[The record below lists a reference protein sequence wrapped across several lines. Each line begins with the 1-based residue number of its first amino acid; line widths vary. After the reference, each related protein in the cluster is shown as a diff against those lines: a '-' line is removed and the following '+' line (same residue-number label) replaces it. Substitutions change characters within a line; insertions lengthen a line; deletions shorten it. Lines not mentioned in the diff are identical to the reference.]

1 MTLYEDKKELYD
13 SIPAEKFKLVEREE
27 EIHDAKFQTKPIGFL
42 KDVWLRFI
50 KNKASVL
57 AAAVILVIAFFAIFG
72 PGMNRYTYDEQFPDR
87 VNMPP
92 KIPAIANLNL
102 GVFDGGYVL
111 QNRQYDSIGDTTKY
125 PNDCII
131 NVTNPR
137 IVNGVR
143 MVDVEVDYYK
153 YLGISDDDC
162 NWFGSDYLG
171 RDIWT
176 RLWRGARMSLII
188 AVVSVACNVVIG
200 LIYGSVAGYY
210 GGTVDMI
217 LMRIT
222 EILSAFPRVVIV
234 TLFVM
239 VAGTGM
245 FSIIMALIIKDWVP
259 TARMIRSQ
267 FYRFKGSEY
276 VLAARTLG
284 VKDLALIFRHILPNS
299 MGPIITSSMIAVPT
313 AIFAESFLA
322 YIGLGLQAPETSI
335 GVMLSQGQKV
345 LLNYPTQVVFPA
357 IVISLL
363 MISFNLFGNGLRD
376 AFDPTLR
383 GAE

>member
-1 MTLYEDKKELYD
+1 MTLYEDNKELYD
-13 SIPAEKFKLVEREE
+13 SIPAEKFKRVERDEA
-27 EIHDAKFQTKPIGFL
+27 IHDAKFQTKPIGFL
-42 KDVWLRFI
+42 KDVWLRFT
-50 KNKASVL
+50 KNKASVC
-57 AAAVILVIAFFAIFG
+57 AAIVILIIAVLAIFG
-72 PGMNRYTYDEQFPDR
+72 PGMNRFKNDEQYPDR

-102 GVFDGGYVL
+102 GIFDGGYVL
-111 QNRQYDSIGDTTKY
+111 KNRQYDSISDTTKY

-131 NVTNPR
+131 NVTNPQV
-137 IVNGVR
+137 VNGVR

-153 YLGISDDDC
+153 YLGISDDEC
-162 NWFGSDYLG
+162 YWFGSDYLG

-200 LIYGSVAGYY
+200 LLYGSIAGYY

-222 EILSAFPRVVIV
+222 EILNAFPRIVIV

-284 VKDLALIFRHILPNS
+284 VRDMALIFRHILPNS

-345 LLNYPTQVVFPA
+345 LLHYPTQVVFPA

>member
-1 MTLYEDKKELYD
+1 MTLYEENRARYD
-13 SIPAEKFKLVEREE
+13 AIPAEKFKLVERDEA
-27 EIHDAKFQTKPIGFL
+27 IHDAKFQTKPIGFL
-42 KDVWLRFI
+42 KDVWLRFT
-50 KNKASVL
+50 KNKASVC
-57 AAAVILVIAFFAIFG
+57 AGVVILIIVVLAIFG
-72 PGMNRYTYDEQFPDR
+72 PGLSRFEYDEQFPDR

-102 GVFDGGYVL
+102 GIFDGGYVL
-111 QNRQYDSIGDTTKY
+111 KNRQYDSISDTEKY

-131 NVTNPR
+131 DVKNPQV
-137 IVNGVR
+137 VNGVR

-153 YLGISDDDC
+153 YLDISDDEC
-162 NWFGSDYLG
+162 YWLGSDYLG

-188 AVVSVACNVVIG
+188 AIVSVACNVVIG
-200 LIYGSVAGYY
+200 LIYGSIAGYY
-210 GGTVDMI
+210 GGTVDML

-222 EILSAFPRVVIV
+222 EILNAFPRIVIV

-284 VKDLALIFRHILPNS
+284 VRDMALIFRHILPNS

-345 LLNYPTQVVFPA
+345 LLHYPTQVVFPA